1 MTKGLPTSVKV
12 DMHLRCLKVYPPE
25 GADPNLD
32 ALPTVGV
39 KLSREQAVALARVL
53 LAGAQEWDEMEL
65 VAFRGEKSKDAT
77 ATYLLAVVPQHYGL
91 EEGVDPKAFK
101 HKVPKGIVKPEETEE
116 LDEILKD
123 FPTVD

>member
-1 MTKGLPTSVKV
+1 MTKGLPTRITV
-12 DMHLRCLKVYPPE
+12 DTHLRCLKVYPPE
-25 GADPNLD
+25 GAGPDLA

-65 VAFRGEKSKDAT
+65 VAFRGEKSESGD
-77 ATYLLAVVPQHYGL
+77 TYLLAVVPKHYGL

-101 HKVPKGIVKPEETEE
+101 HPVPKGIVKPEETEE